1 LIVVAA
7 SAASDEEKAK
17 LYNLIA
23 SYVIRRAL
31 CEGLSGKNYNNT
43 FIRIAGRLK
52 SNGVS
57 CAAFAEAFADSDKDT
72 VRFPGD
78 DEFKTA
84 ITKHRQYGRIPQPRL
99 KLILSELEMAS
110 RDQYDEAAGLQENLT
125 IEHILPDGWTSYW
138 KMQDGT
144 KVPDDLRTGMN
155 EAQLAAIEER
165 ESIKHTLGNLTLLTP
180 PANFEAQ
187 NYDFEK
193 KRPRLRT
200 SLLAMNKDLADQT
213 EWSEA
218 EIHARAEKLANL
230 AIALWAAPGQT
241 T

>member
-1 LIVVAA
+1 
-7 SAASDEEKAK
+7 
-17 LYNLIA
+17 
-23 SYVIRRAL
+23 
-31 CEGLSGKNYNNT
+31 
-43 FIRIAGRLK
+43 
-52 SNGVS
+52 
-57 CAAFAEAFADSDKDT
+57 
-72 VRFPGD
+72 
-78 DEFKTA
+78 
-84 ITKHRQYGRIPQPRL
+84 
-99 KLILSELEMAS
+99 
-110 RDQYDEAAGLQENLT
+110 
-125 IEHILPDGWTSYW
+125 
-138 KMQDGT
+138 
-144 KVPDDLRTGMN
+144 
-155 EAQLAAIEER
+155 
-165 ESIKHTLGNLTLLTP
+165 LGNLTLLTP